1 MTNEMN
7 LANEI
12 LTKPTEPIVEEKKTT
27 IINIPTDKLQ
37 AFDAHPFKV
46 EENADMQSLIESIRE
61 NGILTPFIVRPVYG
75 DKYEIV
81 SGHRRLFACQ
91 ALGINEIPAVVKDLT
106 REEAVIEMVDSNIH
120 REKILPSE
128 KAFAYKMK
136 MDVLRRQGQR
146 TDLTSSQTEPKLRS
160 DEQIAKENNESRATV
175 QRYIRLTR
183 LIPELLKLVD
193 DGRIALGHGA
203 EIAIFEEKIQRVI
216 WEVYESEQKTPNLS
230 QIVKMKKL
238 ENEGGLSEDKTM
250 EILMEDKANQVEK
263 VSFKYNDIQK
273 YFPRS
278 YTPKQISE
286 TILKLLEDWQQK
298 RDKGDKSI

>member
-1 MTNEMN
+1 MTETMN
-7 LANEI
+7 L
-12 LTKPTEPIVEEKKTT
+12 TT
-27 IINIPTDKLQ
+27 ITAEDNQTRILNIPTDKLK
-37 AFDAHPFKV
+37 AFDGHPFKV
-46 EENADMQSLIESIRE
+46 EENADMQSLIESIRD

-81 SGHRRLFACQ
+81 SGHRRLFACNV
-91 ALGINEIPAVVKDLT
+91 LGITEVPAIVKDLT

-136 MDVLRRQGQR
+136 MDVLRKQGKR
-146 TDLTSSQTEPKLRS
+146 TDLTSSQDEPKLRS

-183 LIPELLKLVD
+183 LIPELLQLVD
-193 DGRIALGHGA
+193 EGRIALGHGV
-203 EIAIFEEKIQRVI
+203 EIAVFDKKIQKLI
-216 WEVYESEQKTPNLS
+216 LDVYQSEERTPNLS
-230 QIVKMKKL
+230 QIVKLKHL
-238 ENEGGLSEDKTM
+238 ENAGALSEEAAM
-250 EILMEDKANQVEK
+250 EILLADKANQVEK

-278 YTPKQISE
+278 YTPKQITD
-286 TILKLLEDWQQK
+286 TILGLLDKWKKE
-298 RDKGDKSI
+298 RDRGEERD

>member
-1 MTNEMN
+1 MTETMN
-7 LANEI
+7 L
-12 LTKPTEPIVEEKKTT
+12 TT
-27 IINIPTDKLQ
+27 ITAEDNQTRILNIPTDKLQ
-37 AFDAHPFKV
+37 AFDRHPFKV
-46 EENADMQSLIESIRE
+46 EENADMQSLIESIRD

-81 SGHRRLFACQ
+81 SGHRRLFACNV
-91 ALGINEIPAVVKDLT
+91 LGITEVPAVVKDLT

-136 MDVLRRQGQR
+136 MDVLRKQGKR
-146 TDLTSSQTEPKLRS
+146 TDLTSSQDEPKLRS

-183 LIPELLKLVD
+183 LIPELLQLVD
-193 DGRIALGHGA
+193 EGRIALGHGV
-203 EIAIFEEKIQRVI
+203 EIAVFDKKIQKLVLDI
-216 WEVYESEQKTPNLS
+216 YQSEERTPNLS
-230 QIVKMKKL
+230 QIVKLKHL
-238 ENEGGLSEDKTM
+238 ENAGALSEEAAM
-250 EILMEDKANQVEK
+250 EILLADKANQVEK

-278 YTPKQISE
+278 YTPKQITD
-286 TILKLLEDWQQK
+286 TILGLLDKWKKE
-298 RDKGDKSI
+298 RDRGEERD